1 MPLPKL
7 SPEQQKEALAKAAA
21 ARTARA
27 ELRQKVKDGKLKVAD
42 VLQMTDD
49 PVAAKIK
56 VSTLLESLP
65 GYGKAK
71 VAKLMDELKIDPSRR
86 VKGLGAVQRQALI
99 DYFSE

>member
-1 MPLPKL
+1 
-7 SPEQQKEALAKAAA
+7 
-21 ARTARA
+21 
-27 ELRQKVKDGKLKVAD
+27 
-42 VLQMTDD
+42 MTDD

-86 VKGLGAVQRQALI
+86 VKGLGEIQRKALI
-99 DYFSE
+99 DFFNE

>member
-7 SPEQQKEALAKAAA
+7 SPEDQQKALAKAAA
-21 ARTARA
+21 ARSARA
-27 ELRQKVKDGKLKVAD
+27 ELRQKVKSGELKVTE
-42 VLQMTDD
+42 VLTMVDD

-56 VSTLLESLP
+56 VTTLLESLP

-71 VAKLMDELKIDPSRR
+71 VGKLMEELNIDPSRR
-86 VKGLGAVQRQALI
+86 VKGLGPVQRKALI

>member
-7 SPEQQKEALAKAAA
+7 SPEAQKEALAKAAA
-21 ARTARA
+21 ARSARA
-27 ELRQKVKDGKLKVAD
+27 ELRQKVKSGELSVTE
-42 VLQMTDD
+42 VLQMTED

-71 VAKLMDELKIDPSRR
+71 VAKLMDELNIDPSRR
-86 VKGLGAVQRQALI
+86 VKGLGAVQRKALI

>member
-7 SPEQQKEALAKAAA
+7 TPEQQKEALAKAAA
-21 ARTARA
+21 ARSARA
-27 ELRQKVKDGKLKVAD
+27 ELRQKVKNGDVKVAE
-42 VLQMTDD
+42 VLQKTDD
-49 PVAAKIK
+49 PVASKIK
-56 VSTLLESLP
+56 VSILLESLP

-86 VKGLGAVQRQALI
+86 VKGLGDVQRKALI

>member
-7 SPEQQKEALAKAAA
+7 SPEAQKEALAKAAA

-27 ELRQKVKDGKLKVAD
+27 ELRQKVKSGEISITK

-56 VSTLLESLP
+56 VTTLLESLP

-71 VAKLMDELKIDPSRR
+71 VAKLMDELSIDPSRR
-86 VKGLGAVQRQALI
+86 VKGLGEVQRKALI
-99 DYFSE
+99 NYFSE

>member
-7 SPEQQKEALAKAAA
+7 SPEAQKEALAKAAA

-27 ELRQKVKDGKLKVAD
+27 ELRKKVKSGELKIPQ
-42 VLQMTDD
+42 VLTMTDD
-49 PVAAKIK
+49 PVASKIK

-71 VAKLMDELKIDPSRR
+71 VGKLMEEHKIDPSRR

-99 DYFSE
+99 DHFSE

>member
-7 SPEQQKEALAKAAA
+7 TPEQQKEALAKASA
-21 ARTARA
+21 ARTARS
-27 ELRQKVKDGKLKVAD
+27 ELRQKVKNGEMTVTQ

-49 PVAAKIK
+49 PVASKIK

-71 VAKLMDELKIDPSRR
+71 VARLMDELKIDASRR
-86 VKGLGAVQRQALI
+86 VKGLGEVQRKALI
-99 DYFSE
+99 DYFTE

>member
-7 SPEQQKEALAKAAA
+7 TPEQQKEALKKAAE

-27 ELRQKVKDGKLKVAD
+27 ALRQKVKSGEIKVTK

-49 PVAAKIK
+49 PVASKIK

-71 VAKLMDELKIDPSRR
+71 VAKLMEELKIDPSRR
-86 VKGLGAVQRQALI
+86 VKGLGDVQRKALI